1 MDIAIKLVKSD
12 VFSILFIY
20 CFWLVKQ
27 FAETMFNTYYI
38 LYTGTELMKHV
49 DPNAKDF
56 SYQHS
61 YPEYPEVPRPLLAAA
76 WESNN
81 YDAVDVLMD
90 MNPNTRMLYSNED
103 EKSNPPKPI
112 FFQVF

>member
-1 MDIAIKLVKSD
+1 M
-12 VFSILFIY
+12 
-20 CFWLVKQ
+20 
-27 FAETMFNTYYI
+27 

-103 EKSNPPKPI
+103 EKLNPPKPI